1 MPCRWARTLPAPPVL
16 AQAPPLPSPR
26 QRVRHFLVQ
35 EERDREVGERNI
47 ATKTI
52 EILEIEKRGLQDHLR
67 GQPDGAH
74 DMVRTNDTKTA
85 VCAIC

>member
-1 MPCRWARTLPAPPVL
+1 MCL
-16 AQAPPLPSPR
+16 AGG
-26 QRVRHFLVQ
+26 RVRSRPCPHAPSIQFHFLRQCVGLFLGQ
-35 EERDREVGERNI
+35 EERDREVGEKNR
-47 ATKTI
+47 AAKTI